1 MIFLACVGLMFF
13 VFAEQIVGVFTHA
26 AAGPEVYAYGVDC
39 LRIIAC
45 GFLFYAYGM
54 VLTQSFNGA
63 GDTRTPTLINVF
75 VFWLWEIP
83 LAWLL
88 AYTFEMGPRGVFVA
102 AAVAFSTL
110 AVVSAYFFRRGRW
123 KTKRV

>member
-1 MIFLACVGLMFF
+1 ML
-13 VFAEQIVGVFTHA
+13 FAGPIVGIFTGDPAVH
-26 AAGPEVYAYGVDC
+26 GYGTQA
-39 LRIIAC
+39 LRIISC

-63 GDTRTPTLINVF
+63 GDTRTPTLINVC

-88 AYTFEMGPRGVFVA
+88 AFHFRLGPHGVFLA
-102 AAVAFSTL
+102 ITIAFSTL
-110 AVVSAYFFRRGRW
+110 AVVSAYFFRRGHW

>member
-1 MIFLACVGLMFF
+1 
-13 VFAEQIVGVFTHA
+13 
-26 AAGPEVYAYGVDC
+26 
-39 LRIIAC
+39 
-45 GFLFYAYGM
+45 M

-63 GDTRTPTLINVF
+63 GDTRTPTLINLC

-88 AYTFEMGPRGVFVA
+88 ALRLGMGPRGVFLA